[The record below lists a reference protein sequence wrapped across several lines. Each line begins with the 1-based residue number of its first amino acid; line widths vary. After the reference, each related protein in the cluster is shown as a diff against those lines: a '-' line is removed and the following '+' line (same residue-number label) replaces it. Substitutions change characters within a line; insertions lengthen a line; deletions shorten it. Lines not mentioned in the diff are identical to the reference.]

1 MFSKNA
7 NMQNKAKQ
15 SETTQ
20 TQNRNQRTVSS
31 CLLTFIFSFAQNT
44 NSRRCLRAGS
54 SRLQLRL
61 SSRGVYQCALPHGGS
76 WVHFPLP
83 LFIPYFFTL
92 FCGDFPTLSFQHPR
106 SANTVVSA
114 VTVLPAHR
122 EMIFTETAAAAQSVP
137 DVRLFSLCSLS
148 PVAPWPLSPRSPE
161 AAVATLGGGIG
172 GLRPIFPQPA
182 VSSAPEAPVGV
193 STPFLAPPTRLFGVT
208 NLLVTSQPWTKPPRG
223 PALPSDARA

>member
-15 SETTQ
+15 SKTTQ

-61 SSRGVYQCALPHGGS
+61 SSRGVYQCALPRGGS

-114 VTVLPAHR
+114 VTVLPAHW

-137 DVRLFSLCSLS
+137 DVRLFSLCGPAFLRW
-148 PVAPWPLSPRSPE
+148 PHGRFLPAVRKRPWPRWVVASVAYGRSSRSPPSR
-161 AAVATLGGGIG
+161 
-172 GLRPIFPQPA
+172 LRQ
-182 VSSAPEAPVGV
+182 
-193 STPFLAPPTRLFGVT
+193 RH
-208 NLLVTSQPWTKPPRG
+208 PWG
-223 PALPSDARA
+223 